1 MALTKPKLSQNIDT
15 DISVFTDPILVLHQG
30 STLANV
36 DTGFLFNRANGLV
49 NNVAI
54 YWSESTKSFITA
66 FTDSTGAPDA
76 NVNVVSYAN
85 LRANVTTV
93 ESIYTTS
100 GVYWSANGQAWSS
113 GGGAF
118 SRVAVTGGNT
128 IQANAEGLSTI
139 TLVGGTGISIVA
151 DATTDT
157 LTFTTVSTAESIWV
171 TDHDSGL
178 VTEAVVLSE
187 DNGLVSDGVVDE
199 YDLGTITITGV
210 VTGDTIAVNSMPG
223 DRLITGTDI
232 SVGNIT
238 AAGDLTFTGT
248 GERIIGDFSNAT
260 ISNRLMFQTST
271 TNGPTNI
278 YAIPNGTGTTAV
290 FSVSTSSDPNNSSI
304 GQLAQTATDLR
315 IQNVLT
321 GTGSYLP
328 VTIYTGGSERVKID
342 ATTGNVVITPTT
354 TSTTTTTGALVIA
367 GGIGVGGNI
376 VLNGSIGIGINPG
389 AKIDIKGLSRSS
401 IGTGTGAGGAGYA
414 FYQFGTSAT
423 TTENWH
429 IGTEGDGTFRFYNG
443 NFGAGTE
450 RVRITADGHFV
461 PAANVT
467 YDLGSASLRWRNIY
481 TGDLNLSNGRGD
493 YTIVEGEDDLF
504 LYNNRTGKTYK
515 FVIQEVDPSIV
526 PPKLR

>member
-139 TLVGGTGISIVA
+139 TLVGGSGISILA
-151 DATTDT
+151 NPDTDT
-157 LTFTTVSTAESIWV
+157 ITFTTVSTAESIWV

-187 DNGLVSDGVVDE
+187 DNGLVADGTTDE

-248 GERIIGDFSNAT
+248 GERIRGDFSNNSQ
-260 ISNRLMFQTST
+260 INRLLFQTST
-271 TNGPTNI
+271 LNSITNVG
-278 YAIPNGTGTTAV
+278 AIPNGTSNLSQFTTFGA
-290 FSVSTSSDPNNSSI
+290 SDPSNTSAGVFLNLGTEVS
-304 GQLAQTATDLR
+304 LR
-315 IQNVLT
+315 SAIT
-321 GTGSYLP
+321 GTGTYIPL
-328 VTIYTGGSERVKID
+328 TFHTGGSERIKID
-342 ATTGNVVITPTT
+342 AASGNVVITSTT
-354 TSTTTTTGALVIA
+354 TSTTTTTGALVVA
-367 GGIGVGGNI
+367 GGIGVAGNI
-376 VLNGSIGIGINPG
+376 ILDGSIGLGVNPG
-389 AKIDIKGLSRSS
+389 AKIDIKGLARSS

-423 TTENWH
+423 ATQNWH
-429 IGTEGDGTFRFYNG
+429 IGTEGDGTFRFYQN

-450 RVRITADGHFV
+450 RVRITNDGHFV

-467 YDLGSASLRWRNIY
+467 YDLGSTTLRWRNIY

-515 FVIQEVDPSIV
+515 FVVQEVDPSTV